1 MKHLFH
7 ADLGKV
13 LLDEKDL
20 DVKDKTILSIARRYD
35 YQPAHAHQVAKLAGI
50 LFDKL
55 ACWHKLSQK
64 DRVLLQYA
72 AILHDIGYHISHT
85 RHHKHAYYLIQNS
98 EAPGFNP
105 GEVAI
110 IANLVR
116 FHRGNKPS
124 KKKHKCYSQL
134 SKIARRK
141 VLKMS
146 ALLRLADGLD
156 RTHRSLVED
165 IQIEYVDN
173 IAQAYIVSKESCE
186 LEVWYTKQIA
196 SYFEEVFKKK
206 IVVKLFTPT
215 SSSN

>member
-1 MKHLFH
+1 
-7 ADLGKV
+7 
-13 LLDEKDL
+13 
-20 DVKDKTILSIARRYD
+20 
-35 YQPAHAHQVAKLAGI
+35 
-50 LFDKL
+50 
-55 ACWHKLSQK
+55 
-64 DRVLLQYA
+64 
-72 AILHDIGYHISHT
+72 
-85 RHHKHAYYLIQNS
+85 
-98 EAPGFNP
+98 
-105 GEVAI
+105 
-110 IANLVR
+110 
-116 FHRGNKPS
+116 
-124 KKKHKCYSQL
+124 
-134 SKIARRK
+134 
-141 VLKMS
+141 MS